1 MTDPY
6 YLEIAS
12 HALHKKGEELCGDNI
27 EVFRTEDRTII
38 VLADGLGSGV
48 KANILATLTTKIAG
62 TMLVAGSTIE
72 ETLDTVMKTLPVCH
86 VRGIAYSTLGII
98 DIQGN
103 KRCKI
108 IEYDNPPVF
117 IRRRGKVLDLPGE
130 TLTFADKR
138 VRRTVFSLEPGDTV
152 TLVSDGVIH
161 AGVGHALNHGWEWPH
176 VAAYLERQQLKTA
189 EQLNRRLIDT
199 CKQLYEGEPGDDTS
213 AVTVKLRPVNRL
225 HLFTGPP
232 TDPAQDGPLV
242 SRFMESEGLHVV
254 CGGTAANLFARELG
268 REVVSHF
275 DYIDPEVPPIATI
288 EGLDLVTEG
297 VLTLSKTVEKLDGY
311 ADGEGTLFPQRKD
324 GVSRLIALLLGEATH
339 VHFWQGGAI
348 NPAHQ
353 NPDFP
358 AELSIKKHVI
368 DRLKQLLE
376 QLGKVVETTTLA

>member
-1 MTDPY
+1 MDASY

-12 HALHKKGEELCGDNI
+12 HALNKRGEELCGDNI

-72 ETLDTVMKTLPVCH
+72 ETLDTVMKTLPVCQ

-98 DIQGN
+98 DIDKN
-103 KRCKI
+103 NTCKI

-130 TLTFADKR
+130 TLTFAGKA
-138 VRRTVFSLEPGDTV
+138 VRRTTFTLEPGDTV

-161 AGVGHALNHGWEWPH
+161 AGVGFTLNHGWEWPH
-176 VAAYLERQQLKTA
+176 VATYLERQQMKTA

-199 CKQLYEGEPGDDTS
+199 CRQLYEGVPGDDTS
-213 AVTVKLRPVNRL
+213 AVTVKLSPVNRL
-225 HLFTGPP
+225 HLFAGPP
-232 TDPAQDGPLV
+232 SDPKEDGPLV
-242 SRFMESEGLHVV
+242 KRFMASEGLHVI
-254 CGGTAANLFARELG
+254 CGGTAANLFARELE
-268 REVVSHF
+268 REVISHF

-297 VLTLSKTVEKLDGY
+297 VLTLSKVVEKLDCY
-311 ADGEGTLFPQRKD
+311 ANDQGHLHPQQKD

-339 VHFWQGGAI
+339 IHFWLGGAI

-358 AELSIKKHVI
+358 ADLSIKRHVI
-368 DRLKQLLE
+368 ERLSALLE
-376 QLGKVVETTTLA
+376 KLGKVVEATHIA